1 MTVICILDGKGEVE
15 RAVITIVVYKFLRP
29 GKLNS
34 WRGAMLRRTFSHLP
48 GISEKREIELWE
60 SGVTDWQALY
70 DDCGRHFSPKRQSP
84 ILASLELSMRRLDDG
99 DLRHFYQEFPRKHL
113 WRLLPGHESRTAFI
127 DIETT
132 GMAMPPRGSVTSM
145 VVLMDGVLH
154 VAYKDEHKQNL
165 IDMIEAKAKLVVSY
179 FGEVFDLPYLRKQY
193 RTPLD
198 KAHLDLCFALRRHG
212 LRGGLK
218 VVEQNAGIDF
228 SRQSAGLD
236 GFAAVIL
243 WKMYRQG
250 NLKALETLLAYN
262 AEDTIVLQPLAEKL
276 VELEARQFNESAV
289 VKFNPLPQVPHQA
302 DPEIVASLFGRAEA
316 WL

>member
-1 MTVICILDGKGEVE
+1 
-15 RAVITIVVYKFLRP
+15 
-29 GKLNS
+29 
-34 WRGAMLRRTFSHLP
+34 MLRRTFSHIP

-60 SGVTDWQALY
+60 NGVTDWENLY
-70 DDCGRHFSPKRQSP
+70 NNCGQHFSPKRQTK
-84 ILASLELSMRRLDDG
+84 ILQSLEESMRKHDDG
-99 DLRHFYQEFPRKHL
+99 DLNHFYQEFPRKHL
-113 WRLLPGHESRTAFI
+113 WRLLPGNESKTAFI

-145 VVLMDGVLH
+145 VVLMDGALH
-154 VAYKDEHKQNL
+154 IAYKDEHKQNL
-165 IDMIEAKAKLVVSY
+165 IDMVESRAKLVVSY

-218 VVEQNAGIDF
+218 VVEQNAGIEF
-228 SRQSAGLD
+228 SRASVGLD

-250 NLKALETLLAYN
+250 NQKALETLLAYN
-262 AEDTIVLQPLAEKL
+262 AEDTIVLQPLAQKL
-276 VELEARQFNESAV
+276 IELEAKQFNENTTV
-289 VKFNPLPQVPHQA
+289 RFNPLPQVPYQP
-302 DPEIVASLFGRAEA
+302 DPEIVESLSAQRET
-316 WL
+316 W